1 MSLSR
6 RREIQLYVSGKFSI
20 LAKFW
25 ISFKTYQIDPKFHG
39 DHEYLVYFDDRS
51 TVEELLLLPV
61 YFRKIFDKL
70 ASELCS
76 VYSSQYCKLEFKFK
90 KLHL

>member
-25 ISFKTYQIDPKFHG
+25 ISFKSHLIDPKFYG
-39 DHEYLVYFDDRS
+39 DHEYV
-51 TVEELLLLPV
+51 V
-61 YFRKIFDKL
+61 
-70 ASELCS
+70 
-76 VYSSQYCKLEFKFK
+76 
-90 KLHL
+90 

>member
-25 ISFKTYQIDPKFHG
+25 ISFKSHLIDPKFHG
-39 DHEYLVYFDDRS
+39 DHEYAVYFDDS
-51 TVEELLLLPV
+51 SMVEALWLLPV
-61 YFRKIFDKL
+61 YFRKIFINV
-70 ASELCS
+70 ASELCC
-76 VYSSQYCKLEFKFK
+76 VYSSQYPLAP
-90 KLHL
+90 